1 MPHAFRQPATLLN
14 GLCLVL
20 ALMGYGSAQTL
31 SADQVLANLQTSG
44 ETLEDA
50 SFTLTGSITESSAD
64 TPLELNVQLI
74 PEQKLIRADILQ
86 PAALADNFIVVDDQ
100 AFYNYLFV
108 TNQVTVLDTN
118 DPDALAGLFPDAQAQ
133 VEEAGEEFNFD
144 LSLDSL
150 SEGWD
155 VALEGYG
162 ESPVGNAY
170 TLRFTNQDDT
180 ATVRYVNAEIA
191 DGEGNGNWYPYT
203 LTFLN
208 ADSTTLAS
216 LTFENFKRDT
226 GLNPADLRFIPRRR
240 RNYRRKVNKQKV
252 TPLVSLVKRAPR
264 PSFPAPRYGRTLRG

>member
-44 ETLEDA
+44 ETLQDA
-50 SFTLTGSITESSAD
+50 SFTLTGSVTEQSSAD

-108 TNQVTVLDTN
+108 TNQVSVLNTN

-133 VEEAGEEFNFD
+133 VEEAGEEFDFD

-162 ESPVGNAY
+162 ESPVGNVY
-170 TLRFTNQDDT
+170 TLRFTNQDET
-180 ATVRYVNAEIA
+180 ATVRYVNAEIV

-208 ADSTTLAS
+208 ADSTSLAS
-216 LTFENFKRDT
+216 LAFENFKRDT
-226 GLNPADLRFIPRRR
+226 GLDPADLRFIPRDAEIIDER
-240 RNYRRKVNKQKV
+240 
-252 TPLVSLVKRAPR
+252 
-264 PSFPAPRYGRTLRG
+264 